1 MATVCARVA
10 LFACEKVKRPKRLH
24 KQTKCKQHPT
34 TTTTA
39 TVQHKKHTT
48 KTTCTHTRRSDI
60 CAVRVRIAAKCVY
73 EFVWQYCALCEA
85 KQGRIIYNA
94 QRIVILHTRTQ
105 MGRDINNCAC
115 RHTAAVGPW
124 LCYLLALTTTQLIF
138 HSSFFSFSS
147 STSSSSSCS
156 VSNMYTHIFCTFG
169 STAPFGYLRGICAT
183 LKKQC
188 VALRSVWWRYIP
200 L

>member
-1 MATVCARVA
+1 
-10 LFACEKVKRPKRLH
+10 
-24 KQTKCKQHPT
+24 
-34 TTTTA
+34 
-39 TVQHKKHTT
+39 
-48 KTTCTHTRRSDI
+48 
-60 CAVRVRIAAKCVY
+60 
-73 EFVWQYCALCEA
+73 
-85 KQGRIIYNA
+85 
-94 QRIVILHTRTQ
+94 

-147 STSSSSSCS
+147 SSSSSF
-156 VSNMYTHIFCTFG
+156 VSNMYTHILCTFG

-188 VALRSVWWRYIP
+188 VALRLFGVVAIYSVVVLPRLLCAFRHMYVRDTDIRNCNYMVLRMP
-200 L
+200 AFTPACMNVRFVASQKYEV